1 MLDVVAPIIGIKY
14 FAEDRENVCSKITE
28 LTDTERS
35 RREYEE
41 CIRERQE
48 RLQLFVDS
56 HIEDEKIRRYIQVNV
71 KLLTSNLSLCSCCR
85 KMR

>member
-1 MLDVVAPIIGIKY
+1 MLLLRFYWKIKY
-14 FAEDRENVCSKITE
+14 FAEDKENVCSKITE

-56 HIEDEKIRRYIQVNV
+56 HIEDEKIRRYIKVNV
-71 KLLTSNLSLCSCCR
+71 KLLTSNLSLRSCFR